1 LARKPKPS
9 EEYNLEYANDNVNPN
24 LVTKASTKI
33 MNSPKNS
40 PRTKLLM
47 TKSREGKPT
56 MNLNGMIFNRE
67 KNVNKINEYT
77 KNVRS

>member
-24 LVTKASTKI
+24 LVTKPSTKI
-33 MNSPKNS
+33 MNSQKTS
-40 PRTKLLM
+40 PITKLPM
-47 TKSREGKPT
+47 TRSREGKPA
-56 MNLNGMIFNRE
+56 MNLNGIILNRE